1 LETFAIV
8 LVLLLLVVISDYI
21 SRALP
26 WPVPLPLVQIALG
39 VCIGFAANFR
49 VDLDPEIFFALFLP
63 PLLFLDGWR
72 IPKQALF
79 RDYGTIL
86 ELALGLVIVTV
97 IGVGYFIHW
106 LLPPIPLALGIALAA
121 VLSPTDPISV
131 SAIASR
137 VPIPRRLMHILEGES
152 LLNDASGLVC
162 LRFALAAA
170 ATGTFSMQR
179 AVTTFL
185 WVACGGLAIGVLAT
199 IIATRVKAFV
209 ALRFGEDP
217 GSQILISL
225 LIPFAAYIAA
235 ERAHC
240 SGILASVAAGISMS
254 YSELRGQ
261 AMAVT
266 RVRRTAV
273 WETVQFAINGMI
285 FVLLGEQLPAIFS
298 TSIDTVQQTQHAN
311 PWWLA
316 AYAVAINAAL
326 ALSRLIWVW
335 GSLRLTIF
343 RRLRRGE
350 NPRQPNWRVTLAMSL
365 AGVRGSVTLA
375 GVLTFPMMLADGS
388 AFSTRDLC
396 IFLAAAVIILSLT
409 GASIGLPRLL
419 RNLQV
424 PSDGGRMEAEDRA
437 RARAAEAAIQ
447 AIEKAQHQMAEN
459 RPDADL
465 YIEIG
470 TRLMDVYRR
479 RLSRQELTGEAR
491 EEIRK
496 ADRIEKELRLVAL
509 RAERDELFRLAR
521 SREVG
526 DDVLRRLVREVDL
539 YDAQQRVSA

>member
-1 LETFAIV
+1 
-8 LVLLLLVVISDYI
+8 
-21 SRALP
+21 
-26 WPVPLPLVQIALG
+26 
-39 VCIGFAANFR
+39 
-49 VDLDPEIFFALFLP
+49 
-63 PLLFLDGWR
+63 
-72 IPKQALF
+72 
-79 RDYGTIL
+79 
-86 ELALGLVIVTV
+86 
-97 IGVGYFIHW
+97 
-106 LLPPIPLALGIALAA
+106 
-121 VLSPTDPISV
+121 
-131 SAIASR
+131 
-137 VPIPRRLMHILEGES
+137 
-152 LLNDASGLVC
+152 
-162 LRFALAAA
+162 
-170 ATGTFSMQR
+170 
-179 AVTTFL
+179 
-185 WVACGGLAIGVLAT
+185 
-199 IIATRVKAFV
+199 
-209 ALRFGEDP
+209 
-217 GSQILISL
+217 
-225 LIPFAAYIAA
+225 
-235 ERAHC
+235 
-240 SGILASVAAGISMS
+240 
-254 YSELRGQ
+254 
-261 AMAVT
+261 
-266 RVRRTAV
+266 
-273 WETVQFAINGMI
+273 
-285 FVLLGEQLPAIFS
+285 
-298 TSIDTVQQTQHAN
+298 
-311 PWWLA
+311 
-316 AYAVAINAAL
+316 
-326 ALSRLIWVW
+326 
-335 GSLRLTIF
+335 
-343 RRLRRGE
+343 
-350 NPRQPNWRVTLAMSL
+350 VTLAMSL